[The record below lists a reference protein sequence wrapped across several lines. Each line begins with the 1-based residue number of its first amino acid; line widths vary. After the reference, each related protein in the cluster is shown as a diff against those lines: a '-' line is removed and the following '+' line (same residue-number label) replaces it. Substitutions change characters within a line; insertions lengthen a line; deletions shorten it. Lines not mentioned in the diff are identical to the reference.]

1 MRITVLGSV
10 NIDLAGQVPHLPR
23 PGETLHGDELHTHLG
38 GKGANQAVAV
48 ARLGAPVHFIAR
60 VGTDGFGRLARE
72 RLQALGVPTDAVAT
86 DAQAATGVAL
96 IQVDP
101 QGRNTIAVFAGANAA
116 LHAEALAPHR
126 QALAETRVLLLQ
138 LEIPLAA
145 SLAAAA
151 TVRAQGGL
159 AILDPAPCPAAGLPE
174 EVWSAVDVLTP
185 NEVEAQALV
194 GLPCD
199 SLEGAR
205 RAGRAMLD
213 RGAPRALIKLGARGA
228 LLLSR
233 VAGEAPECAVPA
245 FTVDAI
251 DTVAAGDCF
260 NGGLAVALHEG
271 QAWPEAVRFAS
282 ACAALS
288 TTRRG
293 AADSIPRRDEV
304 DEFLCRQAHPA
315 APTHDH

>member
-23 PGETLHGDELHTHLG
+23 PGETLHGEVLHTLLG

-48 ARLGAPVHFIAR
+48 ARLGAAVQFMAR
-60 VGTDGFGRLARE
+60 VGNDSFGHLARE
-72 RLQALGVPTDAVAT
+72 RLQALGVPTDAITT
-86 DAQAATGVAL
+86 DALAATGVAL

-101 QGRNTIAVFAGANAA
+101 QGRNTIAVFSGANAA
-116 LHAEALAPHR
+116 LHPESLTPH
-126 QALAETRVLLLQ
+126 QADLSDTGVLLLQ
-138 LEIPLAA
+138 LETPLAT

-151 TVRAQGGL
+151 AVRAGGGRVL
-159 AILDPAPCPAAGLPE
+159 LDPAPCPASGLPD
-174 EVWSAVDVLTP
+174 EVWSLVDVLTP
-185 NEVEAQALV
+185 NEVEASALV

-199 SLEGAR
+199 TLEEAR
-205 RAGRAMLD
+205 QAGRAMLA

-228 LLLSR
+228 LLLSQ

-245 FTVDAI
+245 FAVDAI

-271 QAWPEAVRFAS
+271 RSWPEAVRFAS

-293 AADSIPRRDEV
+293 AADSIPHRDEV
-304 DEFLCRQAHPA
+304 DAFLRRQAALAPA
-315 APTHDH
+315 R